1 MLAAPGGQPAVSRT
15 RIPAGTR
22 VHPHL
27 CFPSLSREQLWSN
40 WPVVLLVSRWRV
52 SRQSTEFCAVA
63 MPVASTGEHHGS
75 LRCHV
80 FLLLPALLCSI
91 KRRGE

>member
-1 MLAAPGGQPAVSRT
+1 MMAAPGGQPAVSRT

-40 WPVVLLVSRWRV
+40 WPMVLLVSRWRV
-52 SRQSTEFCAVA
+52 SQQSTVAVPA
-63 MPVASTGEHHGS
+63 ASTGEHHGS
-75 LRCHV
+75 LRCHM
-80 FLLLPALLCSI
+80 FLLLPAPLRSI